1 MKNLKSIDI
10 PNSPGVYKFLNSDNK
25 ILYVG
30 KSKNL
35 KKRVKSYFQ
44 KEQNKKISNLVKET
58 TKIDFIISESEH
70 DALLLENN
78 LIKENKPKYNILLRD
93 DKTFPYIAISKDRF
107 PKIYTTRKI
116 NHQKEEVFGPYT
128 NVKSMRSI
136 LKLIKNL
143 YKIRNCN
150 YVLSKENI
158 DNKKFKVC
166 LEYHLGNCKGPCE
179 DKQKETE
186 YENDISEIR
195 NILKGRTIELTNS
208 LKKEMSDFSQ
218 DLNFEKAQEIK
229 DKILNPVW
237 HVHNGNIP
245 KENNIMSFSML
256 LNLVETSNADSKD
269 LLWKF
274 VKKYKTNL
282 NEKEFPIFDKLVDY
296 AIKYYKDVISP
307 NKKYKTPNSD
317 EKKVLMSLV
326 KALDECNDKMTPE
339 DIQTK
344 IFSVGKE
351 NGYKDNLR
359 DWFKLIYEV
368 VFGDENGPRI
378 GFFISFFGV
387 KETQNLIKEKIM

>member
-58 TKIDFIISESEH
+58 SKIDFIISESEH

-150 YVLSKENI
+150 VVLIRFSLILLILCLPPKSLQNTTRVTAKHPQTPPKI
-158 DNKKFKVC
+158 PPRHFKK
-166 LEYHLGNCKGPCE
+166 
-179 DKQKETE
+179 T
-186 YENDISEIR
+186 S
-195 NILKGRTIELTNS
+195 
-208 LKKEMSDFSQ
+208 
-218 DLNFEKAQEIK
+218 
-229 DKILNPVW
+229 
-237 HVHNGNIP
+237 P
-245 KENNIMSFSML
+245 KHE
-256 LNLVETSNADSKD
+256 
-269 LLWKF
+269 
-274 VKKYKTNL
+274 
-282 NEKEFPIFDKLVDY
+282 
-296 AIKYYKDVISP
+296 
-307 NKKYKTPNSD
+307 
-317 EKKVLMSLV
+317 
-326 KALDECNDKMTPE
+326 
-339 DIQTK
+339 
-344 IFSVGKE
+344 
-351 NGYKDNLR
+351 
-359 DWFKLIYEV
+359 
-368 VFGDENGPRI
+368 
-378 GFFISFFGV
+378 
-387 KETQNLIKEKIM
+387 